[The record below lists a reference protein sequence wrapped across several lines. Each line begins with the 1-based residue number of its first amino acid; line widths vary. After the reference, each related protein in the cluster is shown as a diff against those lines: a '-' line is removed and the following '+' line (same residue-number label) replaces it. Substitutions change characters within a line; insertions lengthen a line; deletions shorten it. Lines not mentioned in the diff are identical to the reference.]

1 MSIACGIAMHY
12 FCKILLR
19 PTIKI
24 KYINMKKTLFSLFFV
39 LGAFGLLQAQ
49 TYHYVGNYQNPSEN
63 SLYNGFDNKNAP
75 TLWTYNNSA
84 SQLVYPASD
93 LYPLIGKLITSVKFK
108 FYNKNWRSNDE
119 YSSKVKIYI
128 TEVGQEKLK
137 YDSVSL
143 NAYVWY
149 DVDLTSPQATI
160 TYTVTPSDFI
170 SDDEEMEFD
179 FSSNP
184 YLYNGGNLLITVVD
198 SASAVAGGGKVK
210 NYYYRPLHGK
220 QCVAVWGSNNQQ
232 FSDIYTAGAK
242 ILNTDSGQTSHIDN
256 YLPIAAFGYRNS
268 VNPNCPT
275 PSSLRAINT
284 TLNSVKIA
292 WTAGGSETEWAVQ
305 YHKASATSWTNL
317 SPNVT
322 ATPEATISGLEAS
335 TRYVFRVKAVCSAI
349 EQSTF
354 STVLVHR
361 TLCASV
367 AAVSENFESTPVE
380 SIPDCWTRI
389 IGGSITTFPSVV
401 TNKTDKGVPS
411 NAMAFTHKRLQYLIL
426 PAMNVPLS
434 TLQLKFKLNR
444 EAVGSGVFKV
454 GYMSDPNDTSTFV
467 AVASFDDSKYK
478 EMLPKQ
484 VFFTGV
490 ADNSGANRY
499 IAFRCGNNPEIT
511 SGYDYY
517 YWVDD
522 LEVSPAPTCMPTTNL
537 KVSNIKPNAA
547 DISFKHESSANTWQY
562 VYTDDPSVNPDTL
575 TPTTVTSD
583 SVTVSGLTPNTEYRL
598 WVRTKCSSTDSSEW
612 SLEPVTFRTIC
623 QNITS
628 VPLQEDFSLPQA
640 YNGNLPS
647 CWTKVLSYQGQKL
660 YPEVVNGKL
669 AFKTNNW
676 VLNKDQ
682 NLVVTPKFD
691 MPLNTLGISFTLA
704 LTDTHSAPFIVGVM
718 SDPSDTSTFITM
730 GNILPPDGLD
740 RIYDVSFAAAPAT
753 HRYIAFRLKPN
764 TTGSSGYEVDD
775 VDIHV
780 LSSCAR
786 PTNIKAIVL
795 TSDSVTVSWTAGGSE
810 TLWTIQ
816 YRPDTSTEWIVLDS
830 ISTNPYTIKGLSA
843 TTKYQIRVKALCSDS
858 SSESTFSLISKFL
871 TPCVAEI
878 LPFYENFTG
887 LSDRKFPRNKCW
899 SICYMDIDLA
909 FAGYSLSN
917 NNTRDWWYSDNAY
930 GMNSGGKAR
939 TSIWGYNVRGWLVT
953 PPILLERNS
962 FLDFDVSFTSYRSPN
977 RATGTRADD
986 KFIVIV
992 SDNGGATWER
1002 KNATIWSNDSTGDYV
1017 LNDITNGVNHFQ
1029 IDLSKYSGVVKIA
1042 FYVES
1047 TVADNGNNDLYL
1059 DNIEVKSIVND
1070 PPTVVTLPAD
1080 SIAHNT
1086 ATLHKKVTEGSYL
1099 IDEEGFFYK
1108 ADTTS
1113 ALWRQ
1118 TTDSVLTG
1126 LSPHTTYLYY
1136 AFAQVKD
1143 SVYRGATL
1151 SFTTTGNPVVHP
1163 TVTTEA
1169 ATDITQTGA
1178 TLHKT
1183 ITSDP
1188 SEPVTEQGW
1197 KWRKATESTWL
1208 VVLGNGEL
1216 SALEQNTKYEFYAY
1230 AKTGLNADGYNGATL
1245 TFTTLAHTPPTVTT
1259 LDATAIGVY
1268 AATLRKTVTAGTEP
1282 IVEQGWKYK
1291 KVGEVVWTQ
1300 TTDGNLNGLGQNT
1313 EYEFYAY
1320 AVTNTYPMTKGE
1332 TLRFTTL
1339 SASDVDRADYR
1350 VVVYPNPA
1358 DDFVTIALDGSTD
1371 GADVQISD
1379 MLGRLVGCY
1388 RIAAGE
1394 SSISFD
1400 VSSLAAGNYLVR
1412 IVSGDRVVIEK
1423 LIIEQK

>member
-1 MSIACGIAMHY
+1 
-12 FCKILLR
+12 
-19 PTIKI
+19 
-24 KYINMKKTLFSLFFV
+24 MKKTLFSLFFV
-39 LGAFGLLQAQ
+39 LGALGLLQAQ

-84 SQLVYPASD
+84 SQLVYPVSD

-256 YLPIAAFGYRNS
+256 YLPIAAFGYRDD

-284 TLNSVKIA
+284 TINSVKIA

-305 YHKASATSWTNL
+305 YRKASTTSWTNL

-322 ATPEATISGLEAS
+322 ATPEAIISGLEAS
-335 TRYVFRVKAVCSAI
+335 TRYVFRVKAVCSVS

-401 TNKTDKGVPS
+401 ANKTDKGVPS

-444 EAVGSGVFKV
+444 EAVESGVFKV

-478 EMLPKQ
+478 KMLPKQ
-484 VFFTGV
+484 VYFVGV

-499 IAFRCGNNPEIT
+499 IAFRCGNSPEI
-511 SGYDYY
+511 GGFDYY

-522 LEVSPAPTCMPTTNL
+522 IEVSPAPTCIPTTNL

-547 DISFKHESSANTWQY
+547 DISFKHEASANTWQY
-562 VYTDDPSVNPDTL
+562 VYTDDPSVSPDSL
-575 TPTTVTSD
+575 TPTTITSD
-583 SVTVSGLTPNTEYRL
+583 SITVSGLTPDTEYRF
-598 WVRTKCSSTDSSEW
+598 WVRTKCSPTELSDW
-612 SLEPVTFRTIC
+612 NLVPLTFRTDC
-623 QNITS
+623 RHITTI
-628 VPLQEDFSLPQA
+628 PLLEDFSSSQA
-640 YNGNLPS
+640 HNGNLPS
-647 CWTKVLSYQGQKL
+647 CWTKVLSFKGGWPQKL

-669 AFKTNNW
+669 AFKANNSYFD
-676 VLNKDQ
+676 KKQ
-682 NLVVTPKFD
+682 NLVVMPKFEVALD
-691 MPLNTLGISFTLA
+691 TLEVSFTLTR
-704 LTDTHSAPFIVGVM
+704 TDKKSAPFIVGVM
-718 SDPSDTSTFITM
+718 SDPSDSATFVAMDNIASTD
-730 GNILPPDGLD
+730 NLPHT
-740 RIYDVSFAAAPAT
+740 YDVSLAAAPST
-753 HRYIAFRLKPN
+753 HRYIAFRLIPN
-764 TTGSSGYEVDD
+764 TTGSSGYEMDD
-775 VDIHV
+775 LDIHRLPACRRPIR
-780 LSSCAR
+780 LSVEEATIS
-786 PTNIKAIVL
+786 T
-795 TSDSVTVSWTAGGSE
+795 DSAVVSWSAGGTE
-810 TLWTIQ
+810 TRWTLE
-816 YRPDTSTEWIVLDS
+816 YKTRAAGEWTTIDS
-830 ISTNPYTIKGLSA
+830 ISTTRYTLKHLKAS
-843 TTKYQIRVKALCSDS
+843 TQYLVRVKSLCTAI
-858 SSESTFSLISKFL
+858 SSESAFTSESIFYTLCGATALPWMEDFSQATATMFPPRCWARYDQKASDVFGGAELKNVTTSSFL
-871 TPCVAEI
+871 SGI
-878 LPFYENFTG
+878 WQY
-887 LSDRKFPRNKCW
+887 
-899 SICYMDIDLA
+899 
-909 FAGYSLSN
+909 
-917 NNTRDWWYSDNAY
+917 DNSTY
-930 GMNSGGKAR
+930 GMNTGGKAKINIFGSS
-939 TSIWGYNVRGWLVT
+939 TYGWLVT
-953 PPILLERNS
+953 PSIQLEVNS
-962 FLDFDVSFTSYRSPN
+962 VLEFDLSFTKHNSSDK
-977 RATGTRADD
+977 ATDTRADD
-986 KFIVIV
+986 KFMVIV
-992 SDNGGATWER
+992 STDNGTTWAEA
-1002 KNATIWSNDSTGDYV
+1002 NATVWSNDSTATHR
-1017 LNDITNGVNHFQ
+1017 LNNVSNIATPFTV
-1029 IDLSKYSGVVKIA
+1029 DLSKYSGVVKIA
-1042 FYVES
+1042 FYAES
-1047 TVADNGNNDLYL
+1047 LEGSNGNNDLYL
-1059 DNIEVKSIVND
+1059 DNILVKRNI

-1080 SIAHNT
+1080 NITHNT

-1118 TTDSVLTG
+1118 VTDSVITG

-1151 SFTTTGNPVVHP
+1151 TFTTTGNPVVHP

-1183 ITSDP
+1183 VTDDP
-1188 SEPVTEQGW
+1188 SEPVREQGW
-1197 KWRKATESTWL
+1197 KWRKATDATWL
-1208 VVLGNGEL
+1208 VSPTGRLT
-1216 SALEQNTKYEFYAY
+1216 SLEQNTKYEFYAY
-1230 AKTGLNADGYNGATL
+1230 AKTGLNAEGYKGSTL

-1259 LDATAIGVY
+1259 LDATAIGMY

-1300 TTDGNLNGLGQNT
+1300 TTDGNLSGLGQNT

-1379 MLGRLVGCY
+1379 MLGRVVGFY
-1388 RIAAGE
+1388 RIFVGE
-1394 SSISFD
+1394 SGISLD
-1400 VSSLAAGNYLVR
+1400 VSSFAAGNYLVR
-1412 IVSGDRVVIEK
+1412 IVSGDRVIIEK

>member
-1 MSIACGIAMHY
+1 M
-12 FCKILLR
+12 R
-19 PTIKI
+19 R
-24 KYINMKKTLFSLFFV
+24 TLFSLFFV
-39 LGAFGLLQAQ
+39 LGALGLLQAQ

-108 FYNKNWRSNDE
+108 FKNEDWFYNEN
-119 YSSKVKIYI
+119 YSSKIRIYI

-137 YDSVSL
+137 FDTLGVGS
-143 NAYVWY
+143 YVWY
-149 DVDLTSPQATI
+149 DVDLSSPQATVN
-160 TYTVTPSDFI
+160 YTANLF
-170 SDDEEMEFD
+170 DDMVNDQELVLD

-184 YLYNGGNLLITVVD
+184 YLYNGGNLLITITD
-198 SASAVAGGGKVK
+198 SAGVNANGSVVA
-210 NYYYRPLHGK
+210 YYYYKPSHRK
-220 QCVAVWGSNNQQ
+220 QCVAVWGSDSRQ
-232 FSDIYTAGAK
+232 FSDVYTAGGR
-242 ILNTDSGQTSHIDN
+242 ILNNGVGLGYFTAIDN
-256 YLPIAAFGYRNS
+256 YLPVAAFGYRENI
-268 VNPNCPT
+268 NPNCPT

-284 TLNSVKIA
+284 THNSVKIA

-305 YHKASATSWTNL
+305 YRKASTTSWTNL

-322 ATPEATISGLEAS
+322 ATPEAIISGLEAS
-335 TRYVFRVKAVCSAI
+335 TRYVFRVKAVCSVS

-361 TLCASV
+361 TLCTPFATI
-367 AAVSENFESTPVE
+367 SENFENTPVD
-380 SIPDCWTRI
+380 SIPDCWTKI
-389 IGGSITTFPSVV
+389 LGSSITKFPSVV
-401 TNKTDKGVPS
+401 AKNTSAGVPS
-411 NAMAFTHKRLQYLIL
+411 KAMAFTHKRLQYLIL

-444 EAVGSGVFKV
+444 ESNISGVFKV

-478 EMLPKQ
+478 KMLPKQ
-484 VFFTGV
+484 VYFVGV

-499 IAFRCGNNPEIT
+499 IAFRCGNSPEI
-511 SGYDYY
+511 GGFDYY

-522 LEVSPAPTCMPTTNL
+522 IEVSPAPTCIPTTNL

-547 DISFKHESSANTWQY
+547 DISFKHEASANTWQY
-562 VYTDDPSVNPDTL
+562 VYTDDPSVSPDSL
-575 TPTTVTSD
+575 TPTTITSD
-583 SVTVSGLTPNTEYRL
+583 SITVSGLTPDTEYRF
-598 WVRTKCSSTDSSEW
+598 WVRTKCSPTELSDW
-612 SLEPVTFRTIC
+612 NLVPLTFRTDC
-623 QNITS
+623 RHITTI
-628 VPLQEDFSLPQA
+628 PLLEDFSSSQA
-640 YNGNLPS
+640 HNGNLPS
-647 CWTKVLSYQGQKL
+647 CWTKVLSFKGGWPQKL

-669 AFKTNNW
+669 AFKANNSYFD
-676 VLNKDQ
+676 KKQ
-682 NLVVTPKFD
+682 NLVVMPKFEVALD
-691 MPLNTLGISFTLA
+691 TLEVSFTLTR
-704 LTDTHSAPFIVGVM
+704 TDKKSAPFIVGVM
-718 SDPSDTSTFITM
+718 SDPSDTATFVAMDNIASTD
-730 GNILPPDGLD
+730 NLPHT
-740 RIYDVSFAAAPAT
+740 YDVSLAAAPST
-753 HRYIAFRLKPN
+753 HRYIAFRLIPN
-764 TTGSSGYEVDD
+764 TTGSSGYEMDD
-775 VDIHV
+775 LDIHRLPACRRPIR
-780 LSSCAR
+780 LSVEEATIS
-786 PTNIKAIVL
+786 T
-795 TSDSVTVSWTAGGSE
+795 DSAVVSWNAGGTE
-810 TLWTIQ
+810 TRWTLE
-816 YRPDTSTEWIVLDS
+816 YKTRAAGEWTTIDS
-830 ISTNPYTIKGLSA
+830 ISTTRYTLKHLKAS
-843 TTKYQIRVKALCSDS
+843 TQYLVRVKSLCTAI
-858 SSESTFSLISKFL
+858 SSESAFTSESIFYTLCGATALPWMEDFSQATATMFPPRCWARYDQKASDVFGGAELKNVTTSSFL
-871 TPCVAEI
+871 SGI
-878 LPFYENFTG
+878 WQY
-887 LSDRKFPRNKCW
+887 
-899 SICYMDIDLA
+899 
-909 FAGYSLSN
+909 
-917 NNTRDWWYSDNAY
+917 DNSTY
-930 GMNSGGKAR
+930 GMNTGGKAKINIFGNS
-939 TSIWGYNVRGWLVT
+939 TYGWLVT
-953 PPILLERNS
+953 PSIRLEVNS
-962 FLDFDVSFTSYRSPN
+962 VLEFDLSFTKHNSSDK
-977 RATGTRADD
+977 ATDTRADD
-986 KFIVIV
+986 KFMVIV
-992 SDNGGATWER
+992 STDNGTTWAEA
-1002 KNATIWSNDSTGDYV
+1002 NATVWSNDSTATHR
-1017 LNDITNGVNHFQ
+1017 LNNVSNIATPFTV
-1029 IDLSKYSGVVKIA
+1029 DLSKYSGVVKIA
-1042 FYVES
+1042 FYAES
-1047 TVADNGNNDLYL
+1047 LVGSNGDNDLYL
-1059 DNIEVKSIVND
+1059 DNILVKRNI

-1080 SIAHNT
+1080 NITHNT

-1118 TTDSVLTG
+1118 VTDSVITG

-1183 ITSDP
+1183 VTSDP

-1197 KWRKATESTWL
+1197 KWRKATDSTWL
-1208 VVLGNGEL
+1208 VVLGNGKL
-1216 SALEQNTKYEFYAY
+1216 TALEQNTKYEFYAY
-1230 AKTGLNADGYNGATL
+1230 AKTDINADGYNGSTL

-1259 LDATAIGVY
+1259 LDATAIGMY
-1268 AATLRKTVTAGTEP
+1268 AAKLRKTVTAGTEP

-1332 TLRFTTL
+1332 TLRFTTI

-1358 DDFVTIALDGSTD
+1358 DDFVTIALDGITD

-1379 MLGRLVGCY
+1379 MLGRVVGCY
-1388 RIAAGE
+1388 RISAGE
-1394 SSISFD
+1394 SVISLD

>member
-1 MSIACGIAMHY
+1 M
-12 FCKILLR
+12 R
-19 PTIKI
+19 R
-24 KYINMKKTLFSLFFV
+24 TLFSLFFV
-39 LGAFGLLQAQ
+39 LGALGLLQAQ

-84 SQLVYPASD
+84 SQLVYPVSD

-242 ILNTDSGQTSHIDN
+242 ILNTDSSQTSHIDN
-256 YLPIAAFGYRNS
+256 YLPIAAFGYRDD

-305 YHKASATSWTNL
+305 YRKASTTSWTNL

-322 ATPEATISGLEAS
+322 ATPEAIISGLEAS

-361 TLCASV
+361 TLCTPV
-367 AAVSENFESTPVE
+367 ATISENFENTPVE
-380 SIPDCWTRI
+380 SIPECWTKI
-389 IGGSITTFPSVV
+389 LGSSITKFPSVV
-401 TNKTDKGVPS
+401 AKNTNAGVPS
-411 NAMAFTHKRLQYLIL
+411 KAMAFTHKRLQYLIL

-444 EAVGSGVFKV
+444 ESNISGVFKV

-467 AVASFDDSKYK
+467 AVASFDDRKYK
-478 EMLPKQ
+478 EMSPKQ

-490 ADNSGANRY
+490 SDNGGVNRY
-499 IAFRCGNNPEIT
+499 IAFR
-511 SGYDYY
+511 SGYKPKTVESYDYY

-522 LEVSPAPTCMPTTNL
+522 VEVSPAPTCMPATNL
-537 KVSNIKPNAA
+537 KVSNIKHDAA
-547 DISFKHESSANTWQY
+547 DISFRHEASANTWQY
-562 VYTDDPSVNPDTL
+562 VYTDDPSANPDAL
-575 TPTTVTSD
+575 TPTTITTD
-583 SVTVSGLTPNTEYRL
+583 SITVSRLTADTEYRL
-598 WVRTKCSSTDSSEW
+598 WVRTKCSPTDSSEW
-612 SLEPVTFRTIC
+612 SIEPITFRTVC
-623 QNITS
+623 QDITS
-628 VPLQEDFSLPQA
+628 LPWTADFASPMA
-640 YNGNLPS
+640 TNGNLPS
-647 CWTKVLSYQGQKL
+647 CWTKVLSYKGGFPAKI
-660 YPEVVNGKL
+660 YPEVVKGSL
-669 AFKTNNW
+669 VFRTNNSY
-676 VLNKDQ
+676 LNKSH
-682 NLVVTPKFD
+682 NLVVTPKFGVALD
-691 MPLNTLGISFTLA
+691 TLEVSFTLTR
-704 LTDTHSAPFIVGVM
+704 TDKKSAPFIVGVM
-718 SDPSDTSTFITM
+718 SDPSDTATFVAMDTIASTDSLT
-730 GNILPPDGLD
+730 NT
-740 RIYDVSFAAAPAT
+740 YDVSLAAAPAT
-753 HRYIAFRLKPN
+753 HRYIAFFLKSH
-764 TTGSSGYEVDD
+764 TTGSSGYEMDD
-775 VDIHV
+775 VDVHV
-780 LSSCAR
+780 LPACRR
-786 PTNIKAIVL
+786 PIRLSVEEATIS
-795 TSDSVTVSWTAGGSE
+795 TDSAVVSWNAGGTETRWTLEYKTRAASE
-810 TLWTIQ
+810 WTTI
-816 YRPDTSTEWIVLDS
+816 DS
-830 ISTNPYTIKGLSA
+830 ISTTRYTLKHLKAS
-843 TTKYQIRVKALCSDS
+843 TQYLVRVKSLCTAI
-858 SSESTFSLISKFL
+858 SSESAFTSESIFYTQCGI
-871 TPCVAEI
+871 TT
-878 LPFYENFTG
+878 LPFSEDFTKTPAATFPPRCWARYDQKV
-887 LSDRKFPRNKCW
+887 SDVFGGAVLKDVKTSSYFSGIWKYDE
-899 SICYMDIDLA
+899 S
-909 FAGYSLSN
+909 
-917 NNTRDWWYSDNAY
+917 AY
-930 GMNSGGKAR
+930 GMNTGGKAKINIYGSS
-939 TSIWGYNVRGWLVT
+939 TYGWLVT
-953 PPILLERNS
+953 PSIRLEANS
-962 FLDFDVSFTSYRSPN
+962 TLEFDLSFTKKNSSAAVEN
-977 RATGTRADD
+977 IKNDD
-986 KFIVIV
+986 KFMVIV
-992 SDNGGATWER
+992 STDDGATWT
-1002 KNATIWSNDSTGDYV
+1002 KANSVVWGSDSTDTYS
-1017 LNDITNGVNHFQ
+1017 LNVVNNIPTPFS
-1029 IDLSKYSGVVKIA
+1029 IDLSQYSGVVKIA
-1042 FYVES
+1042 FYAES
-1047 TVADNGNNDLYL
+1047 TVSNADNDLYL
-1059 DNIEVKSIVND
+1059 DNIVLKKIVYD

-1080 SIAHNT
+1080 NIGDNT
-1086 ATLHKKVTEGSYL
+1086 ATLHMTAKEGSFL
-1099 IDEEGFFYK
+1099 IDAQGFFYK
-1108 ADTTS
+1108 ADTAS
-1113 ALWRQ
+1113 ATWKRTL
-1118 TTDSVLTG
+1118 DSVVTG
-1126 LSPHTTYLYY
+1126 LSPRTTYLFY
-1136 AFAQVKD
+1136 AYAEANGT
-1143 SVYRGATL
+1143 VYNGATL
-1151 SFTTTGNPVVHP
+1151 SFTTTGAPVVHP

-1169 ATDITQTGA
+1169 ATDITLTGA

-1183 ITSDP
+1183 ITADP
-1188 SEPVTEQGW
+1188 SEAVLSEGW
-1197 KWRKATESTWL
+1197 KWRKATDATWL
-1208 VVLGNGEL
+1208 VSPTGRLT
-1216 SALEQNTKYEFYAY
+1216 SLEPNTKYEFYAY
-1230 AKTGLNADGYNGATL
+1230 ATTGLNADGYKGDIL
-1245 TFTTLAHTPPTVTT
+1245 SFTTLAHTPPKVTT
-1259 LDATAIGVY
+1259 LDATAIGMY

-1332 TLRFTTL
+1332 TLRFTTI

-1358 DDFVTIALDGSTD
+1358 DDFVTIALDGNND

-1379 MLGRLVGCY
+1379 MLGRVVGRY
-1388 RIAAGE
+1388 RIAVGE
-1394 SSISFD
+1394 SVISLD